1 MFERLLIGIIKFMAL
16 NYIRLL
22 CQQVQRS
29 LFSDLQLVELDQR
42 KARVEMHLPAE
53 KLGLH
58 IRGGGILPT
67 QAPDVT
73 TTYR

>member
-1 MFERLLIGIIKFMAL
+1 MYMNNKVYCFISYCFIINFNEACILIH
-16 NYIRLL
+16 
-22 CQQVQRS
+22 
-29 LFSDLQLVELDQR
+29 QLVELNQR
-42 KARVEMHLPAE
+42 KTKVEMHLPAE
-53 KLGLH
+53 KMGLH